1 MKSIQFLKFNL
12 PLFLVIL
19 YVQIGN
25 SQVVESPKDNSEE
38 PFYFA
43 EQMPEFPD
51 GSAAMMKFI
60 QNNLK
65 YPQEARKANTQG
77 TVVLQFVVTETGK
90 IADIKVA
97 RGIGH
102 GCDEEAVRVASIM
115 PAWRPGKHKQKN
127 VPVNFI
133 LPIKFRI

>member
-1 MKSIQFLKFNL
+1 MKFLKLYF
-12 PLFLVIL
+12 PLILICLFVQAACSQNEKSVIDATEKSF
-19 YVQIGN
+19 Q
-25 SQVVESPKDNSEE
+25 
-38 PFYFA
+38 FA

-51 GSAAMMKFI
+51 GQAAMMKFI

-65 YPQEARKANTQG
+65 YPEEARKANTQG

-102 GCDEEAVRVASIM
+102 GCDEEAVRVVSIM
-115 PAWRPGKHKQKN
+115 PAWRPGKLNQKN
-127 VPVNFI
+127 IPVNFT
-133 LPIKFRI
+133 LPIKFRL